1 MLKDHRPY
9 YLKRWDIRWQNW
21 YVQHFLRPQFAYM
34 GKGGLFMRPWYVE
47 VFGGPIALGDHA
59 HVIATPDQRVRLTV
73 WSTIEGNGSIRIGDY
88 CLICPGVRISAGEE
102 IVIEKSCMMAQGA
115 FITDSDWHDIYDRSR
130 SVGQSA
136 PVRIEENVWIGD
148 SAIVCKGVHIGR
160 NSIVGAG
167 AVVVKDVPDNVI
179 VAGNPAVVV
188 KEIDTE
194 RTMKTR
200 AEWLADPSC
209 LAAQFEQ
216 IDRSRMS
223 GNTLLGWLRA
233 MIYPHRGD

>member
-9 YLKRWDIRWQNW
+9 YLKRWDIRLQEW
-21 YVQHFLRPQFAYM
+21 YVRHYLQPQFAHM

-47 VFGGPIALGDHA
+47 VFGGPISLGDHA

-73 WSTIEGNGSIRIGDY
+73 WSTIEDNGSIRIGDY
-88 CLICPGVRISAGEE
+88 CLICPGVRISAGIE
-102 IVIEKSCMMAQGA
+102 IVIENSCMMAQGA

-136 PVRIEENVWIGD
+136 PVRIEDNAWIGD
-148 SAIVCKGVHIGR
+148 SAIVCKGVRIGR

-188 KEIDTE
+188 KEIDPE

-200 AEWLADPSC
+200 AEWLSDPSR
-209 LAAQFEQ
+209 LAAEFEQ

-233 MIYPHRGD
+233 LIRPRRGD